1 MNAGQICIAP
11 DYTFVHETMLE
22 AWIEASNE
30 TVNNMYPSIYDN
42 DDYTSMV
49 NEGHHKR
56 MLKYLEDAQKKGAKV
71 IEINPSNETEE
82 NRNHNKIMPAM
93 IINPNDEMLVMQEE
107 IFGPIMPIK
116 TYTKI
121 DQVIDYIN
129 HHDRPLGLYYFGHN
143 RSEEDLIVKNTVSGG
158 MALNDVIFQFVQDD
172 IPFGG
177 IGPSG
182 MGHYHGIEGFK
193 TFSHAR
199 GVYKQTR
206 IEAMLKL
213 MRPPYGKLFDQ
224 ILSSRIKK

>member
-1 MNAGQICIAP
+1 
-11 DYTFVHETMLE
+11 
-22 AWIEASNE
+22 
-30 TVNNMYPSIYDN
+30 
-42 DDYTSMV
+42 
-49 NEGHHKR
+49 
-56 MLKYLEDAQKKGAKV
+56 
-71 IEINPSNETEE
+71 
-82 NRNHNKIMPAM
+82 M

-129 HHDRPLGLYYFGHN
+129 LHDRPLGLYYFGHN
-143 RSEEDLIVKNTVSGG
+143 RNEQDLIVKNTVSGG

-193 TFSHAR
+193 TFSNAR